1 MTSSLTRASLDDV
14 GPTAEE
20 IVVHGRRI
28 SLRHAGTGPV
38 VLLIHGL
45 ASTNDTWNP
54 TLAELS
60 THCRVVAPDLP
71 GYGGSEAPPGDY
83 SLGAYACVLRDLL
96 DALGHRSATVV
107 GHSLGGGVALQFA
120 YQFPERCDR
129 LVLVATGGLGRD
141 VSPLLRAAA
150 LPGSELVLALVAHRH
165 IAALGRGIGRWL
177 HRAGVRPTGSV
188 IEAARSYGALA
199 EPPIRRTFLHS
210 LRAVVDH
217 RGQRID
223 ATVRLHLIYQIP
235 TMLVWGDA
243 DRIIPVEHAHRAHPE
258 MPGSRLEIFERAG
271 HFPHIDQPHRFA
283 QVLHAF
289 ISAPTAA
296 AAT

>member
-1 MTSSLTRASLDDV
+1 MTSSLTRASADKV

-28 SLRHAGTGPV
+28 SLRQAGSGPV

-45 ASTNDTWNP
+45 ASTNDTWKP
-54 TLAELS
+54 ALAELS
-60 THCRVVAPDLP
+60 SHCRVVAPDLP
-71 GYGGSEAPPGDY
+71 GYGDSEAPPGDY
-83 SLGAYACVLRDLL
+83 SLGAYACALRDLL
-96 DALGHRSATVV
+96 DALGHRSATIV

-165 IAALGRGIGRWL
+165 VAELGRSIGRWL
-177 HRAGVRPTGSV
+177 HRAGVRPAGSV

-223 ATVRLHLIYQIP
+223 ATSRLHLIYRIP
-235 TMLVWGDA
+235 TMLVWGGA

-283 QVLHAF
+283 QVLHDF
-289 ISAPTAA
+289 ISAATAA
-296 AAT
+296 DAT